1 MTFSYLQEDDWWLED
16 KDPQSQHYGKKFHF
30 NFSELNGDEIKDV
43 VKSYVWS
50 NYVTQNMTISGIY
63 KCFVYFKWFNR
74 YAIKSHIITLK
85 NLTNM
90 QICLFMSH
98 LNTVVSE
105 KTDKKLAH
113 ITRKTSLD
121 SIKSIIH
128 WCQIHK
134 PEAVPSSEIFTGN
147 EYTGVNQ
154 KLRIDFIPDEVL
166 LQINTALKTEENP
179 YLKYGII
186 ILESTGMRIGDLL
199 NLKKDCIKP
208 HLISGYTISW
218 FDHKNRKYHKP
229 MPVRFECVEAVQQLT
244 EATEVLRLGCDEQLK
259 NLLFIHKATT
269 SKRSG
274 QIIQIQNKT
283 FELWYKSFV
292 KRHNII
298 DSDGN
303 LYHLT
308 NHQFRRTLGTDMLSK
323 GVNINVIQE
332 VLGHS
337 DPSTT
342 KRFYADVK
350 DKDRAE
356 IFSNIGIIGN
366 INQLDK
372 SHFNNEIERVWF
384 SENKDTKAALCDGY
398 CTKPIVNGE
407 ICDRLLKRQKC
418 YTCSRYIT
426 TPEYLEY
433 HKQHLAELEFQ
444 VEQGEIYGEHY
455 KEHFLPTIETLKI
468 IIERL
473 EELKNGC

>member
-1 MTFSYLQEDDWWLED
+1 MED

-30 NFSELNGDEIKDV
+30 DFSELNGEEIKNV
-43 VKSYVWS
+43 VKSYVWG
-50 NYVTQNMTISGIY
+50 NYVTQNMTLRGIY
-63 KCFVYFKWFNR
+63 NNFGHFKWFDR
-74 YAIKSHIITLK
+74 FAKKSHITTLK
-85 NLTNM
+85 DLTNM
-90 QICLFMSH
+90 QICLFMSY
-98 LNTVVSE
+98 LNTVVSGNIG
-105 KTDKKLAH
+105 KKLSYG
-113 ITRKTSLD
+113 TRKTSLD
-121 SIKSIIH
+121 SIKRIIH

-134 PEAVPSSEIFTGN
+134 PEAVPDSEIFTGN
-147 EYTGVNQ
+147 EYTGVNR

-166 LQINTALKTEENP
+166 LQINNALKTEENP

-199 NLKKDCIKP
+199 GLENDCIKP

-229 MPVRFECVEAVQQLT
+229 MPVRFECVEAVQKLT
-244 EATEVLRLGCDEQLK
+244 EATEQLHLECDEQLK
-259 NLLFIHKATT
+259 NLLFIHKVTK

-274 QIIQIQNKT
+274 QIIQIQHMT

-292 KRHNII
+292 KRHNIT
-298 DSDGN
+298 DSDGK

-308 NHQFRRTLGTDMLSK
+308 THQFRRTLGTDMLSK

-342 KRFYADVK
+342 KLFYADVK

-356 IFSNIGIIGN
+356 VFSNIGIIGN

-372 SHFNNEIERVWF
+372 SHFDNETERIWF
-384 SENKDTKAALCDGY
+384 NENKGTKAALCDGY

>member
-1 MTFSYLQEDDWWLED
+1 MTFNYPNGDDWWLED
-16 KDPQSQHYGKKFHF
+16 KDLQSQHYGRKFHF
-30 NFSELNGDEIKDV
+30 DFSELNGEEIKDV
-43 VKSYVWS
+43 VKSYVWG
-50 NYVTQNMTISGIY
+50 NYVAQNMSISGIY
-63 KCFVYFKWFNR
+63 NNFRYFKWFNR
-74 YAIKSHIITLK
+74 FAIKSHITTLK
-85 NLTNM
+85 DLTNM
-90 QICLFMSH
+90 QICLFVSY

-105 KTDKKLAH
+105 NTGKKLSYW
-113 ITRKTSLD
+113 TRKKALD
-121 SIKSIIH
+121 SVKNIIH

-134 PEAVPSSEIFTGN
+134 PEAVPDSEIFTGN

-154 KLRIDFIPDEVL
+154 KLRIDFIPDEIL
-166 LQINTALKTEENP
+166 LQINNALKTEENP

-199 NLKKDCIKP
+199 GLEEDCIKP

-229 MPVRFECVEAVQQLT
+229 MPVRFECVEAVQRLAEET
-244 EATEVLRLGCDEQLK
+244 EDLRAECDEQFK
-259 NLLFIHKATT
+259 NLLFIHRVTNGKMANQVVQMN
-269 SKRSG
+269 G
-274 QIIQIQNKT
+274 LT
-283 FELWYKSFV
+283 FRNWYKSFV
-292 KRHNII
+292 KRHNIT
-298 DSDGN
+298 DNDGN

-342 KRFYADVK
+342 KRFYADIK

-356 IFSNIGIIGN
+356 VFSNIGVIGN
-366 INQLDK
+366 INQLNK
-372 SHFNNEIERVWF
+372 SCFDNETERVWF

>member
-1 MTFSYLQEDDWWLED
+1 MTFNYPQGDDWWLED
-16 KDPQSQHYGKKFHF
+16 KDTQSQHYGSKFHF
-30 NFSELNGDEIKDV
+30 DFSELNGEEIKDA
-43 VKSYVWS
+43 VKSYVWV
-50 NYVTQNMTISGIY
+50 NYVTQNITISGIH

-74 YAIKSHIITLK
+74 YAKKSHITRLK
-85 NLTNM
+85 DLTNM
-90 QICLFMSH
+90 QICLFMSY

-105 KTDKKLAH
+105 KTDKKLSYGA
-113 ITRKTSLD
+113 RKLALD
-121 SIKSIIH
+121 SVKNIIH

-134 PEAVPSSEIFTGN
+134 PEAIPDSEIFAGN
-147 EYTGVNQ
+147 EYTGINQ

-166 LQINTALKTEENP
+166 MQINNALKTEENP

-186 ILESTGMRIGDLL
+186 ILESTGMRIGDLI
-199 NLKKDCIKP
+199 NLERDCIKP
-208 HLISGYTISW
+208 HLISGYMISW

-229 MPVRFECVEAVQQLT
+229 MPVRFECVEAVQKLT
-244 EATEVLRLGCDEQLK
+244 EITEDLRAECDKQLK
-259 NLLFIHKATT
+259 NLLFIHKVTNG
-269 SKRSG
+269 KMVN
-274 QIIQIQNKT
+274 QITQINALR
-283 FELWYKSFV
+283 FCDWYKSFV
-292 KRHNII
+292 KRHNIT
-298 DSDGN
+298 DNDGN
-303 LYHLT
+303 PYHLT

-332 VLGHS
+332 VLGHT

-356 IFSNIGIIGN
+356 VFNNIGIIGN

-372 SHFNNEIERVWF
+372 SHFDNETERIWF
-384 SENKDTKAALCDGY
+384 SENKDTKAVLCDGY

-433 HKQHLAELEFQ
+433 HKQHLAELEIQ

-455 KEHFLPTIETLKI
+455 KEHFIPTIETLKI

>member
-1 MTFSYLQEDDWWLED
+1 MTLR
-16 KDPQSQHYGKKFHF
+16 
-30 NFSELNGDEIKDV
+30 
-43 VKSYVWS
+43 
-50 NYVTQNMTISGIY
+50 GIY
-63 KCFVYFKWFNR
+63 ILIGYFKWFNR
-74 YAIKSHIITLK
+74 YIQKSHITTLK
-85 NLTNM
+85 DLTNM
-90 QICLFMSH
+90 QICLFMSY
-98 LNTVVSE
+98 LNTIVSE
-105 KTDKKLAH
+105 RTDKKLSYK
-113 ITRKTSLD
+113 TRKVSLD
-121 SIKSIIH
+121 SVKSIIH

-134 PEAVPSSEIFTGN
+134 PEAVPNREIFTGN

-166 LQINTALKTEENP
+166 LQINNALKTEENP

-199 NLKKDCIKP
+199 GLEKNCIKP

-229 MPVRFECVEAVQQLT
+229 MPVRFECVGAVQKLT
-244 EATEVLRLGCDEQLK
+244 EITEQLHLECDEQLK
-259 NLLFIHKATT
+259 KLLFIHKV
-269 SKRSG
+269 SIGKNS
-274 QIIQIQNKT
+274 IQVVKIKHIT
-283 FELWYKSFV
+283 FHFWYKSFV
-292 KRHNII
+292 KRNNII
-298 DSDGN
+298 DNDGS

-356 IFSNIGIIGN
+356 IFSNIGVIGN

-372 SHFNNEIERVWF
+372 SHFNNETERVWF

-433 HKQHLAELEFQ
+433 HKQHLAELEIQ

-473 EELKNGC
+473 DELKNGC

>member
-1 MTFSYLQEDDWWLED
+1 
-16 KDPQSQHYGKKFHF
+16 
-30 NFSELNGDEIKDV
+30 
-43 VKSYVWS
+43 
-50 NYVTQNMTISGIY
+50 
-63 KCFVYFKWFNR
+63 
-74 YAIKSHIITLK
+74 
-85 NLTNM
+85 
-90 QICLFMSH
+90 
-98 LNTVVSE
+98 
-105 KTDKKLAH
+105 
-113 ITRKTSLD
+113 
-121 SIKSIIH
+121 
-128 WCQIHK
+128 
-134 PEAVPSSEIFTGN
+134 
-147 EYTGVNQ
+147 
-154 KLRIDFIPDEVL
+154 
-166 LQINTALKTEENP
+166 
-179 YLKYGII
+179 
-186 ILESTGMRIGDLL
+186 MRIGDLFGL
-199 NLKKDCIKP
+199 EKDCIKP

-229 MPVRFECVEAVQQLT
+229 LPVRFECVEAVQKLT
-244 EATEVLRLGCDEQLK
+244 EITEDLRTECNEQLK
-259 NLLFIHKATT
+259 NLLFIHRV
-269 SKRSG
+269 SKGKKVG
-274 QIIQIQNKT
+274 QITQIQHET
-283 FELWYKSFV
+283 FEFWHKSFV
-292 KRHNII
+292 KRHNITN
-298 DSDGN
+298 SDGN

-332 VLGHS
+332 VLGHA
-337 DPSTT
+337 DPLTT
-342 KRFYADVK
+342 KRFYADIK

-356 IFSNIGIIGN
+356 VFNNIGIIGN

-372 SHFNNEIERVWF
+372 SYFDNETERLWF
-384 SENKDTKAALCDGY
+384 SKNKDTKAALCDGY

>member
-1 MTFSYLQEDDWWLED
+1 MIFNYPQGDEWYLED
-16 KDPQSQHYGKKFHF
+16 KDPQSQYYGRKFHF
-30 NFSELNGDEIKDV
+30 DFSELNGEEIKDV

-50 NYVTQNMTISGIY
+50 NYITQNMAVSGIY
-63 KCFVYFKWFNR
+63 NCFLYFKRFNR
-74 YAIKSHIITLK
+74 FAKKSNITTFK

-90 QICLFMSH
+90 QICLFISY
-98 LNTVVSE
+98 LNTVLSE
-105 KTDKKLAH
+105 KTGKKLSYGTKK
-113 ITRKTSLD
+113 ISLD
-121 SIKSIIH
+121 SIKNIIH

-134 PEAVPSSEIFTGN
+134 PESVPNNEIFTGN

-166 LQINTALKTEENP
+166 LQINNALKTEGNP

-199 NLKKDCIKP
+199 WLEKDCIKP

-229 MPVRFECVEAVQQLT
+229 MPVRFECVEAVQKLAKATDQLYS
-244 EATEVLRLGCDEQLK
+244 ECNESLK
-259 NLLFIHKATT
+259 NLLFVHKVSNSIRT
-269 SKRSG
+269 G
-274 QIIQIQNKT
+274 QVIQISHTT
-283 FELWYKSFV
+283 FSGWYKSFI
-292 KRHNII
+292 KRNNIT
-298 DSDGN
+298 DSNGN

-332 VLGHS
+332 ILGHA
-337 DPSTT
+337 DPEIT

-350 DKDRAE
+350 DRNRAE
-356 IFSNIGIIGN
+356 VFNNIGIIGN

-372 SHFNNEIERVWF
+372 SHFDNETERVWF
-384 SENKDTKAALCDGY
+384 SEHKDDKAALCDGY
-398 CTKPIVNGE
+398 CTKPIVDGE

-433 HKQHLAELEFQ
+433 HKQHLAELEYQ
-444 VEQGEIYGEHY
+444 VEQGAIYGDHY
-455 KEHFLPTIETLKI
+455 KEHFLTTIETLKI

>member
-1 MTFSYLQEDDWWLED
+1 MTFNYPQGDDWYLED
-16 KDPQSQHYGKKFHF
+16 KDPQSQYYGKKFHF
-30 NFSELNGDEIKDV
+30 DFSELNGEEIKDV
-43 VKSYVWS
+43 VKSYVWK
-50 NYVTQNMTISGIY
+50 NYVNQNMTVRGIY
-63 KCFVYFKWFNR
+63 ILIRCFKWFNCF
-74 YAIKSHIITLK
+74 AKKSNIK
-85 NLTNM
+85 NLRDLTNT
-90 QICLFMSH
+90 QVCLFMSY
-98 LNTVVSE
+98 LNTTVSDR
-105 KTDKKLAH
+105 TNKKLSYRAKK
-113 ITRKTSLD
+113 ISLD
-121 SIKSIIH
+121 SVKSIIY

-134 PEAVPSSEIFTGN
+134 SEVVPDSEIFTGN

-154 KLRIDFIPDEVL
+154 KLCVDFIPDEVL
-166 LQINTALKTEENP
+166 MQINNSLKTEENP

-199 NLKKDCIKP
+199 GLKKDCIKP

-229 MPVRFECVEAVQQLT
+229 MPVRFECVEAVQKLAETTEQLRS
-244 EATEVLRLGCDEQLK
+244 ECNEQLK
-259 NLLFIHKATT
+259 NLLFIHRVTNGKMVN
-269 SKRSG
+269 
-274 QIIQIQNKT
+274 QIVQINDVR
-283 FELWYKSFV
+283 FRNWYKSFV
-292 KRHNII
+292 ERHNIT
-298 DSDGN
+298 DSNEN

-332 VLGHS
+332 VLGHAA
-337 DPSTT
+337 PSTT
-342 KRFYADVK
+342 KLFYADVK

-356 IFSNIGIIGN
+356 VFSNIGIIGN

-372 SHFNNEIERVWF
+372 SHFDNEIERLWF
-384 SENKDTKAALCDGY
+384 SENKDTKAALCNGY
-398 CTKPIVNGE
+398 CTKPIVDGE

-426 TPEYLEY
+426 TLEYLEY

-444 VEQGEIYGEHY
+444 VEQGAIYGEHY
-455 KEHFLPTIETLKI
+455 KEHFLPTIEALKI

>member
-1 MTFSYLQEDDWWLED
+1 MTFNYPQGDDWWLED
-16 KDPQSQHYGKKFHF
+16 KDPQSQNYGKKFHF
-30 NFSELNGDEIKDV
+30 DFSELNGEEIKDV
-43 VKSYVWS
+43 VKSYVWN
-50 NYVTQNMTISGIY
+50 NYVAQNMSISGIY
-63 KCFVYFKWFNR
+63 NNYWYFKWFNR

-85 NLTNM
+85 DLTNM
-90 QICLFMSH
+90 QICLFMSY
-98 LNTVVSE
+98 LNTVISE
-105 KTDKKLAH
+105 RTDKKLSYG
-113 ITRKTSLD
+113 TRKISLD
-121 SIKSIIH
+121 SVKNIIH

-134 PEAVPSSEIFTGN
+134 PEAVPDSEIFTGN
-147 EYTGVNQ
+147 EYTGVNR

-166 LQINTALKTEENP
+166 LQINNALKTEENP

-199 NLKKDCIKP
+199 NLEKDCIKP

-218 FDHKNRKYHKP
+218 FDHKNRRYHKP
-229 MPVRFECVEAVQQLT
+229 MPVRFECVEAVQKLT
-244 EATEVLRLGCDEQLK
+244 EITECLRTECDEQLK
-259 NLLFIHKATT
+259 SLLFIHKSTA

-274 QIIQIQNKT
+274 QIIQIPHTT
-283 FELWYKSFV
+283 FQGWYKSFV
-292 KRHNII
+292 KRHSITDN
-298 DSDGN
+298 DGN

-350 DKDRAE
+350 DKDRVE
-356 IFSNIGIIGN
+356 VFSHIGVIGN

-372 SHFNNEIERVWF
+372 SHFDNETERVWF
-384 SENKDTKAALCDGY
+384 SENKNTKAALCDGY

-407 ICDRLLKRQKC
+407 ICDRFLKRQKC

-444 VEQGEIYGEHY
+444 MERDAIYGEHY

>member
-1 MTFSYLQEDDWWLED
+1 MTFNYPQGDDWWLED
-16 KDPQSQHYGKKFHF
+16 KDHQSQHYGRKFHF
-30 NFSELNGDEIKDV
+30 DFSELNSEEIKDV
-43 VKSYVWS
+43 VKSYVWG
-50 NYVTQNMTISGIY
+50 NYVTQNITVNRIY
-63 KCFVYFKWFNR
+63 KCYINAKWFNR
-74 YAIKSHIITLK
+74 YAKKVNIITFRD
-85 NLTNM
+85 LTNT
-90 QICLFMSH
+90 QICLFMSY

-105 KTDKKLAH
+105 KNDKKLSYV
-113 ITRKTSLD
+113 TRKNYLD
-121 SIKSIIH
+121 AVKSIIH

-134 PEAVPSSEIFTGN
+134 PESVPENEIFTGN
-147 EYTGVNQ
+147 EYTGTNQ
-154 KLRIDFIPDEVL
+154 KLRVDFIPDEVL
-166 LQINTALKTEENP
+166 MQINNALKTEGNP

-199 NLKKDCIKP
+199 SLEKDCIQP

-229 MPVRFECVEAVQQLT
+229 IPVRYECVEAVQKLS
-244 EATEVLRLGCDEQLK
+244 EVTQELQFECNKQLK
-259 NLLFIHKATT
+259 NLLFVHRVLH
-269 SKRSG
+269 SKKVG
-274 QIIQIQNKT
+274 QIMQIQYVT
-283 FELWYKSFV
+283 FEFWYKSFI

-298 DSDGN
+298 DSNGN
-303 LYHLT
+303 PYRLN

-350 DKDRAE
+350 DKDRGE
-356 IFSNIGIIGN
+356 VFSNIGIIGN

-372 SHFNNEIERVWF
+372 LHFDNETEMIWF
-384 SENKDTKAALCDGY
+384 RENKDTKAALCDGY
-398 CTKPIVNGE
+398 CTKPIVDGE

-433 HKQHLAELEFQ
+433 HKQHLAELEYQ
-444 VEQGEIYGEHY
+444 VEQGAIYGEHY

>member
-1 MTFSYLQEDDWWLED
+1 MIFDYPQEDNWCLED
-16 KDPQSQHYGKKFHF
+16 KDLQSQYYGKKFHF
-30 NFSELNGDEIKDV
+30 NFSEVNSEEIKDII
-43 VKSYVWS
+43 KSYIWV
-50 NYVTQNMTISGIY
+50 NYFTQNMTVNGVYNS
-63 KCFVYFKWFNR
+63 FLYFKWFNR
-74 YAIKSHIITLK
+74 FAKKVNITTFK
-85 NLTNM
+85 DLTNI
-90 QICLFMSH
+90 QICLFMSY
-98 LNTVVSE
+98 LNTAISE
-105 KTDKKLAH
+105 NTGKKISYRTKKRL
-113 ITRKTSLD
+113 LD
-121 SIKSIIH
+121 TVKSIIH

-134 PEAVPSSEIFTGN
+134 PEAVPNSEIFTGN

-154 KLRIDFIPDEVL
+154 LQTDFIPDDVL
-166 LQINTALKTEENP
+166 LQINNALKTEGNP

-199 NLKKDCIKP
+199 WLEKDCIKP
-208 HLISGYTISW
+208 HLINGYTISW
-218 FDHKNRKYHKP
+218 FEHKNRKYHKP
-229 MPVRFECVEAVQQLT
+229 MPVRIECVEAVQKLSKIV
-244 EATEVLRLGCDEQLK
+244 ERLHPKCDEQLK
-259 NLLFIHKATT
+259 KLLFIHELPNGNRTGQVAQMKAL
-269 SKRSG
+269 
-274 QIIQIQNKT
+274 T
-283 FELWYKSFV
+283 FRNWYKSFI

-332 VLGHS
+332 VLGHAN
-337 DPSTT
+337 PVTT

-356 IFSNIGIIGN
+356 VFSSIGIIGN
-366 INQLDK
+366 INHLDK
-372 SHFNNEIERVWF
+372 SHFDNETERLWF
-384 SENKDTKAALCDGY
+384 NENKDTKASLCDGY

-444 VEQGEIYGEHY
+444 VEQGAIYGEHY

>member
-1 MTFSYLQEDDWWLED
+1 MTFNYPQGDDWWLED
-16 KDPQSQHYGKKFHF
+16 KDPLSQHYGKKFHF
-30 NFSELNGDEIKDV
+30 DFSELNGEEIKDI
-43 VKSYVWS
+43 VKSYVWG
-50 NYVTQNMTISGIY
+50 NYVTQNMTVNGICVCF
-63 KCFVYFKWFNR
+63 KCFKEFNR
-74 YAIKSHIITLK
+74 FAKKSNITTFRD
-85 NLTNM
+85 LTNM
-90 QICLFMSH
+90 QICLFMSY
-98 LNTVVSE
+98 LNTVILE
-105 KTDKKLAH
+105 KTGKKLSYG
-113 ITRKTSLD
+113 TRKSSLD
-121 SIKSIIH
+121 SVKNIIH

-134 PEAVPSSEIFTGN
+134 PEAVPDGEIFTGS
-147 EYTGVNQ
+147 EYTVANQ
-154 KLRIDFIPDEVL
+154 KLSIDFIPDEVL
-166 LQINTALKTEENP
+166 LQINNALKTEENP

-229 MPVRFECVEAVQQLT
+229 MPVRFECVEAVQRLAEET
-244 EATEVLRLGCDEQLK
+244 EDLQVECDERLK
-259 NLLFIHKATT
+259 NLLFIHRVTNGKMVNQVT
-269 SKRSG
+269 
-274 QIIQIQNKT
+274 QINAVR
-283 FELWYKSFV
+283 FLGWYKSFV
-292 KRHNII
+292 KRHNIT

-356 IFSNIGIIGN
+356 VFSHIGIIGN

-372 SHFNNEIERVWF
+372 SHFDNETDRVWF

-433 HKQHLAELEFQ
+433 HKQHLAELEIQ
-444 VEQGEIYGEHY
+444 VEHGEIYGEHY
-455 KEHFLPTIETLKI
+455 KEHFIPTIETLKI

>member
-1 MTFSYLQEDDWWLED
+1 MTFNYPQGDDWWLED
-16 KDPQSQHYGKKFHF
+16 KDLQSQHYGRKFHF
-30 NFSELNGDEIKDV
+30 DFSELNGEEIKDV
-43 VKSYVWS
+43 VKSYVWG
-50 NYVTQNMTISGIY
+50 NYVTQNMTVNGIY
-63 KCFVYFKWFNR
+63 NNFWHLKWFNC
-74 YAIKSHIITLK
+74 YSKKSNITMLK
-85 NLTNM
+85 DLTNI
-90 QICLFMSH
+90 QICLFVSY
-98 LNTVVSE
+98 LNTVVSDL
-105 KTDKKLAH
+105 TNKKISYA
-113 ITRKTSLD
+113 TRKASLD
-121 SIKSIIH
+121 AIKSIIR

-134 PEAVPSSEIFTGN
+134 PESVPNSEIFTGN

-154 KLRIDFIPDEVL
+154 KLRIDFIPDEIL
-166 LQINTALKTEENP
+166 LQINNALKNEENP

-186 ILESTGMRIGDLL
+186 ILESTGMRIGDLIWL
-199 NLKKDCIKP
+199 EKDCIKT

-229 MPVRFECVEAVQQLT
+229 MPVRIECVEAIQQLIKVT
-244 EATEVLRLGCDEQLK
+244 EGLRLECDKQLK
-259 NLLFIHKATT
+259 NLLFIYKV
-269 SKRSG
+269 SKG
-274 QIIQIQNKT
+274 KMVNQIVQTNDLR
-283 FELWYKSFV
+283 FRNWYKSFV
-292 KRHNII
+292 ERHNIT
-298 DSDGN
+298 DSEGN

-308 NHQFRRTLGTDMLSK
+308 NHQFRRTLGTDMISK

-337 DPSTT
+337 DPTTT

-356 IFSNIGIIGN
+356 VFSGIGIIGN

-372 SHFNNEIERVWF
+372 SHFNNEIERIWF

-433 HKQHLAELEFQ
+433 HKQHLAELELQ